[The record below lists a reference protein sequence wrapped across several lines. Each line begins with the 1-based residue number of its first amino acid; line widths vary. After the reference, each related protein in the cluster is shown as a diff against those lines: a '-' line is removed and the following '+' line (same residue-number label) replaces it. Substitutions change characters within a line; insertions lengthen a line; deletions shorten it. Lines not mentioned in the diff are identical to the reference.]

1 MSEEAWQTEDLNYT
15 QESQNTIPKISRF
28 PQKKITYHTKIQE
41 YLNLNEIRQSTDTS
55 AEMAQILESAK
66 ILKQP
71 A

>member
-1 MSEEAWQTEDLNYT
+1 MSEEAWQTEDFNYT
-15 QESQNTIPKISRF
+15 QESQNTISKISRF

-55 AEMAQILESAK
+55 AEMAQMLESAK